1 MESVILDGFRFIL
14 EGEFD
19 SMQVNDP
26 VVLLREM
33 IQSVPNHNTARSWKA
48 TWMGSYV
55 KVKLEEQAALSTPL

>member
-1 MESVILDGFRFIL
+1 
-14 EGEFD
+14 
-19 SMQVNDP
+19 MQVNDP